1 MLRDGLWLPA
11 DKRST
16 HEKYHKQH
24 CSQIIL
30 DKNYT
35 CNIQKYH
42 KEINSR

>member
-1 MLRDGLWLPA
+1 MLRDGLRLPA

-16 HEKYHKQH
+16 HEIYEQH

-42 KEINSR
+42 KEINSG